1 MLEIFGIVIFLVYKG
16 IQLNQEMETYTNI
29 TDDHLHAMWE
39 GNTEIRNHYQSLA
52 IDRWEEVNLSLGC
65 GDV

>member
-1 MLEIFGIVIFLVYKG
+1 MD
-16 IQLNQEMETYTNI
+16 TYTNI